1 MFIYLISGG
10 EIMFLMNRIR
20 RMGSVVLF
28 FLGVIY
34 FILCTSS
41 ALAKETSMI
50 TTKTGAKFPTKEITI
65 VCWGK
70 EGAPL
75 DITTR
80 MVGDMLEKEIG
91 QRVFVENRPGGRGAN
106 GFTAVLSRPADGY
119 TILAGTSS
127 YSFYMAGRKEFSP
140 DQFTPLT
147 PSLSEAGCIFVR
159 ADSPYKN
166 IKELIED
173 VRANPNKLAFGVNPI
188 GSTWH
193 FAAWSFAKG
202 ITKNGLGFRFVP
214 YESTAEINASVLG
227 GHTDLGCSAPSSAA
241 SLQEA
246 GKVRILAVMGK
257 KRWEGSPDTP
267 TLKEL
272 GYDVEVYIW
281 RGMWVKS
288 GTPEEITNFLHDGLR
303 KAMQREKFVQWRKS
317 IKSEDFSMERD
328 KFEKLVQKSLGR
340 AFDYL
345 RELGLIK

>member
-1 MFIYLISGG
+1 MFSKAQNRCLISVLVAVLVFIG
-10 EIMFLMNRIR
+10 FLIF
-20 RMGSVVLF
+20 G
-28 FLGVIY
+28 
-34 FILCTSS
+34 TSNG
-41 ALAKETSMI
+41 LAKEVTTI
-50 TTKTGAKFPTKEITI
+50 TTKTGVKFPTKEITI
-65 VCWGK
+65 ICWGK

-106 GFTAVLSRPADGY
+106 GFMATLARPADGY
-119 TILAGTSS
+119 TILSGTSS

-202 ITKNGLGFRFVP
+202 IIKNGLGFRFVP
-214 YESTAEINASVLG
+214 YESTAEVAASVLG
-227 GHTDLGCSAPSSAA
+227 RHTDLGCSAPSSVI
-241 SLQEA
+241 SLHEA

-288 GTPEEITNFLHDGLR
+288 GTPEEITNFLHDRLR
-303 KAMQREKFVQWRKS
+303 KAMQREKFIQWRKS

-328 KFEKLVQKSLGR
+328 KFEKLIQKSLGR